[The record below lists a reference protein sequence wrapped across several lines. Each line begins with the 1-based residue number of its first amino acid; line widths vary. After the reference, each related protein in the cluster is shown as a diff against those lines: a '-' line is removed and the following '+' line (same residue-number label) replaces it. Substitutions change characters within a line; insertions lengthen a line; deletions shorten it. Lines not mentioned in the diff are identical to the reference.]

1 MIEKVVLADGIKEIG
16 VGAFAGCTAISEI
29 AIPEG
34 VTTIGEMAFANCES
48 LVKVGLPSTIKTIGE
63 CAFKNCGALATVDY
77 NGTEANKAEIVI
89 DYENEDLEEATWNF
103 KAVHEHVAGEWEV
116 VTAATNASNGLMVKK
131 CACGEVMEEK
141 VIPAIL
147 KFKGASLELQSNLSI
162 IYTVDKTFFTTFGY
176 TKPYVVFQLGAVTEV
191 VTEYTLRSSDGAY
204 QFKFSGI
211 APQFMNDNIV
221 ATLYAENNG
230 ETYTAVH
237 NTYSVVAYCKS
248 QLGKTTSSATFKTF
262 LVDTLKYGS
271 AAQVYAKHNTT
282 KLAIDEL
289 TADQKALGTTEEI
302 AVTDYLNLNSTVIE
316 NATSNFKSA
325 SLFLEDSI
333 TVRYSFEL
341 INGQTI
347 DGVKFFVNVPS
358 IGKSWTLTEED
369 FTYDTVKK
377 RYYVDFSELNPS
389 QMRDI
394 IHTTVM
400 KDGAAISNTIAYSIE
415 SYVARDKGGDANLTA
430 MLKAMMQFGVAA
442 EKYAGK

>member
-1 MIEKVVLADGIKEIG
+1 MY
-16 VGAFAGCTAISEI
+16 
-29 AIPEG
+29 
-34 VTTIGEMAFANCES
+34 TT
-48 LVKVGLPSTIKTIGE
+48 
-63 CAFKNCGALATVDY
+63 
-77 NGTEANKAEIVI
+77 
-89 DYENEDLEEATWNF
+89 
-103 KAVHEHVAGEWEV
+103 
-116 VTAATNASNGLMVKK
+116 
-131 CACGEVMEEK
+131 
-141 VIPAIL
+141 
-147 KFKGASLELQSNLSI
+147 
-162 IYTVDKTFFTTFGY
+162 
-176 TKPYVVFQLGAVTEV
+176 
-191 VTEYTLRSSDGAY
+191 
-204 QFKFSGI
+204 
-211 APQFMNDNIV
+211 
-221 ATLYAENNG
+221 
-230 ETYTAVH
+230 
-237 NTYSVVAYCKS
+237 
-248 QLGKTTSSATFKTF
+248 TTSSATFKTF

-358 IGKSWTLTEED
+358 IGKSWTLTEKD
-369 FTYDTVKK
+369 FTYDASKN

-415 SYVARDKGGDANLTA
+415 SYVARDKGGDPNLTA